1 MVSGVATGQIL
12 IQQAPDEVDLA
23 CVVAVKGVAE
33 SHVVLLFELPEVG
46 VFLEVGQLFSGA

>member
-12 IQQAPDEVDLA
+12 LQQAPDEVDLA
-23 CVVAVKGVAE
+23 CVVAVEGVAE

-46 VFLEVGQLFSGA
+46 VFLEVGQLCSGA